1 MSKKNPD
8 PEIRLLLGYNSTEEL
23 AQIILA
29 LKNTPIR
36 IVDVAATGPE
46 LAHRAARLEVDAVIF
61 NSDMPDIWQDPI
73 QDTLHRMQDSAGDG
87 IPLLEIHPNVFLEPA
102 LTREMVKLIH
112 TMRKVT
118 RLQRKVAD
126 LLREVQPLTL
136 LHSSP
141 EGA

>member
-1 MSKKNPD
+1 MSKKHPD

-29 LKNTPIR
+29 LKNTSIR

-46 LAHRAARLEVDAVIF
+46 LAQRAARLEVDAVLF
-61 NSDMPDIWQDPI
+61 NSDMPDIWADPI
-73 QDTLHRMQDSAGDG
+73 QDTLHRMQDSAGNY
-87 IPLLEIHPNVFLEPA
+87 IPLLEMHPNVFLDPA
-102 LTREMVKLIH
+102 LTREMVKLIR

-118 RLQRKVAD
+118 RLQRKVAE
-126 LLREVQPLTL
+126 LLREVQPLTM

-141 EGA
+141 EGV